1 MGGMFWIDITEV
13 RYKERVVVSTVM
25 NLRVL

>member
-1 MGGMFWIDITEV
+1 MRLDWIVAVEDTIQWQG
-13 RYKERVVVSTVM
+13 VVSTVM